1 MGTKNRENRQGRW
14 IKETDVRRKGVRGK
28 EMRQARIKGQGV
40 SRGELDGTAI
50 SEGLQEP
57 HPTPNPRAVSVKY
70 LPPRWMIRR

>member
-1 MGTKNRENRQGRW
+1 MGTKNRENGHGRW

-40 SRGELDGTAI
+40 SRGELHGTAI

-57 HPTPNPRAVSVKY
+57 PSPNPGQKVLNTY
-70 LPPRWMIRR
+70 LLAG